1 MRNEESGLSGRQA
14 DMGIS
19 NLRNMKYE
27 ILTTDHN
34 NHIEQYEG
42 ESRECRQAIDH
53 TATFYGFM
61 CVLFH
66 YYVLSLSNKLC

>member
-1 MRNEESGLSGRQA
+1 MRRVALQAGRRA

-19 NLRNMKYE
+19 ISQKYE

>member
-1 MRNEESGLSGRQA
+1 MRRVALQAGRRA

-19 NLRNMKYE
+19 TSQKYE
-27 ILTTDHN
+27 ILHN
-34 NHIEQYEG
+34 RSQQLSRKYEG